1 MKVASKKFNVSE
13 IQMTLF
19 KFKSKNDYLP
29 PTYSIY
35 CTFCPLLCLLFCF
48 LYLNLP
54 SFCKFPKYTILSPWC
69 SPLRAPTICPFS
81 VPPSLGPE
89 AAPTRHRANVAP
101 DPRSGLGLPMIRDYF
116 LSDRDERRPAAD
128 NIVSEQKVLFIIVY
142 WILKMGR
149 TKKQQRLLWIRDSS
163 SNIFPYI

>member
-1 MKVASKKFNVSE
+1 MFTSPRP
-13 IQMTLF
+13 
-19 KFKSKNDYLP
+19 DHLP
-29 PTYSIY
+29 I
-35 CTFCPLLCLLFCF
+35 F
-48 LYLNLP
+48 
-54 SFCKFPKYTILSPWC
+54 
-69 SPLRAPTICPFS
+69 RAPITRARDRPH
-81 VPPSLGPE
+81 PSPG
-89 AAPTRHRANVAP
+89 NVAP